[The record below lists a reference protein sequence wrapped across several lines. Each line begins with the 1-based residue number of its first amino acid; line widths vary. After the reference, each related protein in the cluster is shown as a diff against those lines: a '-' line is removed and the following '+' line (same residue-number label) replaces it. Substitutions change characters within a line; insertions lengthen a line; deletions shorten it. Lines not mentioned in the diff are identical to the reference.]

1 MVSFFVPGLPAP
13 GGSKKVFL
21 NRKTGKPIV
30 TDAGGKANK
39 DWRAVVALTAGERF
53 HKPLSGPIKLHII
66 FYLPHPQAHYRTGKN
81 NGVLKENAPL
91 WHEKRPDGLK
101 LRRSVEDALTG
112 IAWIDDSQI
121 AVGTEEKR
129 YGERIGAEI
138 RIEAM

>member
-39 DWRAVVALTAGERF
+39 DWRAAVAFAACEIF
-53 HKPLSGPIKLHII
+53 SKPLSGPVKLQIV
-66 FYLPHPQAHYRTGKN
+66 FYLPRPKAHYGTGKN
-81 NGVLKENAPL
+81 SDVLKENAPL

-112 IAWIDDSQI
+112 IAWIDDSQVAI
-121 AVGTEEKR
+121 GIEEKR
-129 YGERIGAEI
+129 YSERIGAEI
-138 RIEAM
+138 RIEAI

>member
-1 MVSFFVPGLPAP
+1 MAFAACEKF
-13 GGSKKVFL
+13 
-21 NRKTGKPIV
+21 I
-30 TDAGGKANK
+30 
-39 DWRAVVALTAGERF
+39 
-53 HKPLSGPIKLHII
+53 KPLSGPIKLHII
-66 FYLPHPQAHYRTGKN
+66 FYLPRPQSHYRTGKN
-81 NGVLKENAPL
+81 SEVLKENAPL